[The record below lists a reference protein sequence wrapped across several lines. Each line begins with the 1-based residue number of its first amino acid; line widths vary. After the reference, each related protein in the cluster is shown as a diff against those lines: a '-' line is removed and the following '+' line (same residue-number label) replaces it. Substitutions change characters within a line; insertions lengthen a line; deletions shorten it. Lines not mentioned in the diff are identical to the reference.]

1 MKPTRVQ
8 PYLLLFVVAT
18 VVALVG
24 WWGAYRLRSTLRE
37 TLGAELETTLRAN
50 ADALQIWMTNQ
61 MRLAVT
67 IATEPQLASLAMA
80 GQVTNLH
87 ESRPEWLA
95 GGTPAKRLEW
105 YLRSRLAAT
114 RYDGLVIDTNLSV
127 IAASGRGRGRVG
139 RPVMEAHRSKLAGV
153 LATGQPVI
161 LMPFRPAA
169 MAAQRQGR
177 SGGRAAGRPDSAWG
191 GGGPPADLMLMQIAA
206 PIRDEAGTI
215 RGVLAL
221 VIDPDQEFTRI
232 LSVARLGTSGD
243 TYAFDQTGQMISHSR
258 FEAQLKSLGLLTNQ
272 AGVSTVLNLRLTDPG
287 VDLTAGPRAE
297 RTNTPAPL
305 IQPVAAAVAGGSG
318 VRVFPARDYRGV
330 PTASAWRWLAPYEIG
345 LVTQQDA
352 VEAYKPLRVLQSLFL
367 TLFLLLVLAGV
378 GLWLFSQAHVL
389 LRRRLDAAELMAREL
404 GQYRLEEKI
413 GEGGMGVVY
422 RARHA
427 LMRRDT
433 AIKLLL
439 PDRASPE
446 ALQQFEREVCLT
458 CQLTS
463 ANTIQIYDYGFTAD
477 GLFYYVMEYLR
488 GLNLHELVS
497 RFGPQ
502 PEGRVI
508 HILAQICEA
517 LHEAH
522 QRGLLHRD
530 IKPSNIFL
538 CRLGALADHVKV
550 LDFGLVCEYQSV
562 RGVPTQPTPTET
574 GPVGTPMFMSPEAV
588 RNDGPAD
595 PRSDIYSLGAL
606 GYYLVT
612 GHYLFDGHSLD
623 ELLDHHLSTQPQ
635 APRRRTA
642 NPISAQLEQ
651 ALLQCLEK
659 DPAARPQSVV
669 ALGVL
674 LQRSPQATV
683 WDANARDTWWGL
695 FDAQSSAAPK
705 PDTKNPG
712 AAVLIDVVT
721 QRLFSQKIQA
731 SA

>member
-1 MKPTRVQ
+1 
-8 PYLLLFVVAT
+8 
-18 VVALVG
+18 
-24 WWGAYRLRSTLRE
+24 
-37 TLGAELETTLRAN
+37 
-50 ADALQIWMTNQ
+50 
-61 MRLAVT
+61 
-67 IATEPQLASLAMA
+67 
-80 GQVTNLH
+80 
-87 ESRPEWLA
+87 
-95 GGTPAKRLEW
+95 
-105 YLRSRLAAT
+105 
-114 RYDGLVIDTNLSV
+114 
-127 IAASGRGRGRVG
+127 
-139 RPVMEAHRSKLAGV
+139 
-153 LATGQPVI
+153 
-161 LMPFRPAA
+161 
-169 MAAQRQGR
+169 
-177 SGGRAAGRPDSAWG
+177 
-191 GGGPPADLMLMQIAA
+191 
-206 PIRDEAGTI
+206 
-215 RGVLAL
+215 
-221 VIDPDQEFTRI
+221 
-232 LSVARLGTSGD
+232 
-243 TYAFDQTGQMISHSR
+243 
-258 FEAQLKSLGLLTNQ
+258 
-272 AGVSTVLNLRLTDPG
+272 
-287 VDLTAGPRAE
+287 
-297 RTNTPAPL
+297 
-305 IQPVAAAVAGGSG
+305 
-318 VRVFPARDYRGV
+318 
-330 PTASAWRWLAPYEIG
+330 
-345 LVTQQDA
+345 
-352 VEAYKPLRVLQSLFL
+352 
-367 TLFLLLVLAGV
+367 
-378 GLWLFSQAHVL
+378 
-389 LRRRLDAAELMAREL
+389 
-404 GQYRLEEKI
+404 
-413 GEGGMGVVY
+413 
-422 RARHA
+422 
-427 LMRRDT
+427 MRRDT

-588 RNDGPAD
+588 RNGGPAD